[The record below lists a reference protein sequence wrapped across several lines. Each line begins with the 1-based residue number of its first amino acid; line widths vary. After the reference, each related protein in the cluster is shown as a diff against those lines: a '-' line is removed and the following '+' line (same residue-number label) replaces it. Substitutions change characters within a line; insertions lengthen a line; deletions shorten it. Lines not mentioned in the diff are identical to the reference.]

1 MLFRSL
7 ALMALL
13 WPASRAAA
21 QGATTGAVTGVVTND
36 QQQPVAGASI
46 IAIHLPSGTTYET
59 TTRADGRYSILG
71 MRVGGPYSIT
81 VAYVQGGGAAFQPK
95 TEDNITVNLG
105 AGTEVPITVQ
115 GISVQEKVEVV
126 ANIDPVFSSTRTG
139 AATAITRADLA
150 ELPTVSGRLGD
161 LTRLTPQ
168 ASSNSSFAGQ
178 DGRVNNMTVDGA
190 ADRKSTRLNSSH

>member
-1 MLFRSL
+1 MKHLPSATRTCRVVLCAL

-95 TEDNITVNLG
+95 TEDNISVNLG
-105 AGTEVPITVQ
+105 VATEVPISVQ

-126 ANIDPVFSSTRTG
+126 ATVDPVFASTRT
-139 AATAITRADLA
+139 
-150 ELPTVSGRLGD
+150 
-161 LTRLTPQ
+161 
-168 ASSNSSFAGQ
+168 
-178 DGRVNNMTVDGA
+178 GA
-190 ADRKSTRLNSSH
+190 ADRKSTRLNSSHSQQSRMPSSA